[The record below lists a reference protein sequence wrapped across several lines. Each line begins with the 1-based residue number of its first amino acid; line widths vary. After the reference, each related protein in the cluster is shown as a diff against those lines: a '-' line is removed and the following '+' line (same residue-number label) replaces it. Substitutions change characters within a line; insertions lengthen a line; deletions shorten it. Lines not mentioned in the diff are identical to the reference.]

1 MAETDDGFDPETP
14 EPPAEIVEAARRL
27 PGQWLSLPDPAWS
40 GADGGGAADSDEAG
54 DTNRVRAGSG
64 PPDWAIPGRWLA
76 GPTGTI
82 VAWEDNEEYRPSPEA
97 LGWPAPTDPVE
108 SAIQLAVTGYR
119 PAEDVVRTL
128 AAAEVAV
135 LTATDGGALAVQSA
149 EGEPVIPVFTSPA
162 YHDAFGAFA
171 ARIVPVA
178 ELVRQLPEGYA
189 LYVNPTGPA
198 GTIMAIAELIEEIG
212 SRDSL

>member
-1 MAETDDGFDPETP
+1 MAEIDDGFDPEIP
-14 EPPAEIVEAARRL
+14 EPPVEIIEAARHL
-27 PGQWLSLPDPAWS
+27 PDQWLSLPDPAWS
-40 GADGGGAADSDEAG
+40 GADEDGDGDEDTDQGRDADA
-54 DTNRVRAGSG
+54 
-64 PPDWAIPGRWLA
+64 PPDWAIPGRWRA
-76 GPTGTI
+76 GPTGAI

-108 SAIQLAVTGYR
+108 SAIQLAVTGYG
-119 PAEDVVRTL
+119 PTEDVVRTL
-128 AAAEVAV
+128 AAAKVAV
-135 LTATDGGALAVQSA
+135 LTAADGGALAVRSA

-178 ELVRQLPEGYA
+178 ELVERLPEGYA
-189 LYVNPTGPA
+189 LYVNPSGPA
-198 GTIMAIAELIEEIG
+198 GMIMETAELIQEIG